1 MEKKVP
7 VIVGFAGFSNTGKTT
22 LISNLI
28 PFFTKKGLKVATLKH
43 AGHGFDM
50 DRPGKDTHK
59 HKSAG
64 AFSVMIVGPNTMALI
79 RDMEER
85 PLVPDLA
92 GTYLADADIVLV
104 EGFKS
109 EDHPKVEVLGD
120 DLAARPRLTVDSG
133 LVAVVGDQDL
143 EVDVPVFSPSSPGD
157 LARWIE
163 KTFLDG
169 HQEQGKETT

>member
-1 MEKKVP
+1 MEKKAP

-64 AFSVMIVGPNTMALI
+64 ASSVMVVGPDTMALI
-79 RDMEER
+79 RDMEKK
-85 PLVPDLA
+85 PQVPDMV

-109 EDHPKVEVLGD
+109 QGHPKVEVLGD
-120 DLAARPRLTVDSG
+120 DPAARPRLTVDLG
-133 LVAVVGDQDL
+133 LVAVVGDQ
-143 EVDVPVFSPSSPGD
+143 EIEAGVPVFSPSNPGG
-157 LARWIE
+157 LAQWIE
-163 KTFLDG
+163 KTFLDKG
-169 HQEQGKETT
+169 R